1 MNNLPAGTD
10 NIKPEAIEPT
20 REILTAWL
28 IDHFC
33 TYLNVTPAEIDVRL
47 PFAHYQIDSL
57 QALNLISKLEE
68 LLGRSLSPTMLWD
81 YPSIETLVP
90 ALLGSEQAA
99 PINQADSGQSAQA
112 IAIIGMSC
120 RFPGANNLA
129 DYWDLLINGRDA
141 ITEIPA
147 ERWNL
152 AAVYN
157 PDRSVP
163 GTMYTRWGGFVDQPE
178 YFDPAFFGIS
188 PREAIHLDPQQRMLL
203 ECTWEAFEDAG
214 QSPQALTGSRTGVFI
229 ASVSEDYGR
238 IIFSHPEIIDAYTGP
253 GTSHSIL
260 ANRLSYVLNLQGP
273 SVSIN
278 TACSGSLVAI
288 HMACQA
294 LQAGEADLVVAGGVN
309 ASFLPD
315 GNLFFSKAGALS
327 PDGRCKTFDARA
339 NGIVRSDGAG
349 IIILK
354 PLHKALADGNPVYA
368 VIRGSAVNSDGRTNG
383 IMAPNRQSQE
393 VVLQE
398 AYRRAGVNPASVQ
411 YIEAHGTGTS
421 LGDVIEAQ
429 ALGSVLAVGR
439 AEQQPCV
446 IGSVKTNIGHT
457 ESAAGIAG
465 VIKVALAMKH
475 RILPASLHFETPNP
489 MIPFDELRLQVQT
502 ELGPWPSSAGP
513 LLAGVSGFGF
523 GGTNAHVVL
532 ESAPAVEAPVANSTE
547 AWPLLLPLSAQSE
560 PALRQLA
567 ARYAAQIAATS
578 ASEVSAICYSASVGR
593 SQLDYR
599 LAASATSPNLLIEQ
613 LNDFAEGRTASGV
626 ITQDRSQ
633 SQAHKLVWVFS
644 GQGSHWLGMGRG
656 LLEQQPVF
664 RQTLEACDRCFS
676 NYADWSLLETLL
688 DDRIGEQINQTDR
701 AQPLIFALQVS
712 LAALWRAWGIT
723 PAAIVGHSLGEI
735 AAAHVSGVLTLDEA
749 VQVVYHRSRLMKQ
762 VAGKGKTAA
771 VELTFEQARLLLA
784 GREQQVAIA
793 GINSP
798 TSCIL
803 AGDPAI
809 LEQLVA
815 SLQHNDVFARL
826 VRGVDIAFHSPH
838 MEPLVPQLNAALA
851 QLKPQAP
858 TIPLVSTVTGDFV
871 EQTLYSDGYWGRNLR
886 EPFLFA
892 NAMKSLLDKGYDT
905 FLEISPHPVLGE
917 SMLRSIQHVKQPAQV
932 FSSLRRE
939 QAELGVL
946 FETLGRLYVAGY
958 APDWQQIYPNSR
970 QRSALPHYPW
980 QRERYWFDQLLPAAT
995 SQATARGGFVP
1006 ALLSG
1011 KVQVAPSN
1019 HHPLLGISI
1028 ASALNNQQFWQ
1039 TSVATN
1045 YPAYLADHV
1054 VQAQVLLPG
1063 AAYVEMIVA
1072 ALRSRG
1078 QQTVTLNN
1086 LVFKQPLIIPEQ
1098 GQRTIQL
1105 ICTAEDNHSFS
1116 FQILSQAADQAS
1128 QWELHATA
1136 TALDTNAVASHSTSI
1151 ALDELQARCPETLAV
1166 SEHYAR
1172 MQQVQLAYGPAFQS
1186 LTNIWR
1192 GQHEALAK
1200 LQLASV
1206 IGQLETY
1213 DQLHPALLDA
1223 TFQLVA
1229 VILNQHTNDQ
1239 TYLPIAIE
1247 RLNVLDRI
1255 PAEAWCHAVLRS
1267 APADETMMYE
1277 ADLII
1282 ADAQGRVVVEITGL
1296 RLFQVAAHT
1305 TAKAPQGLYDY
1316 NWQASTAQTAELPA
1330 ERWLIL
1336 ANANDQLAQQLSNNL
1351 TAHSQQVDCLE
1362 QLSDASDLR
1371 AWLTTKLQA
1380 KYQHIVCLWP
1390 LAANNDQ
1397 APAAA
1402 AIHQSSAMLSL
1413 LQTMSDPHCANPRL
1427 WCVTRGGQ
1435 AISNEVVNLAQAPL
1449 WGMVRSAALEHPEL
1463 SPTLVDL
1470 DPNQQ
1475 ANEASQLAGI
1485 LLQRSNEHQQALRN
1499 QQALVARLQKRPAPA
1514 KLSTISLTSDAAY
1527 LITGGSGGLG
1537 LEIAHWML
1545 AKGARNLVILGRRPL
1560 QPANASQQGL
1570 SDQRSQ
1576 LLNALHDLEQAGANV
1591 HYAAINVADQA
1602 ALAEFVQHYRAE
1614 TGLAIRGIVHAAGV
1628 LDDQMLYRMEPSA
1641 LTSVFAPKVAGA
1653 WALHEVF
1660 SAEPLDFMIF
1670 CSSLAA
1676 SFGSVGQAHYAA
1688 ANSFM
1693 DSLAAYR
1700 RSQGLAGLSINWG
1713 PWARVGM
1720 AARLNPQM
1728 FEAHGVQLLEP
1739 SQALIAME
1747 QLLSD
1752 QAIQTTIAEID
1763 WATWLKTN
1771 PVGAA
1776 LPFFA
1781 ALMPQTGLEQAASPT
1796 NHEHEFRRL
1805 VQQTEP
1811 SDRQALITQQLKQLI
1826 AKVMQL
1832 EPAKLASQ
1840 LPLHTLGL
1848 DSIMAIELK
1857 TSISKQLGVTLSVA
1871 YLIQGPS
1878 IDEIGANIN
1887 QQLALELSSELF
1899 ASPESRDDALQALLD
1914 QVQQS
1919 DHDQIAQILAELEQ
1933 LSTDEAQ
1940 SRLVG

>member
-1 MNNLPAGTD
+1 MNNLPSGTD
-10 NIKPEAIEPT
+10 SIKPETIET
-20 REILTAWL
+20 TAEILTEWL
-28 IDHFC
+28 VNHFC
-33 TYLNVTPAEIDVRL
+33 TYLNVSSNEIDVRL
-47 PFAHYQIDSL
+47 PFAHYQIDSI
-57 QALNLISKLEE
+57 QALSLISKLEQF
-68 LLGRSLSPTMLWD
+68 LGRSLSPTLLWD
-81 YPSIETLVP
+81 YPSIATLVP
-90 ALLGSEQAA
+90 ALIGTEQPEVA
-99 PINQADSGQSAQA
+99 IVADSDQNADA

-120 RFPGANNLA
+120 RFPGARNLA
-129 DYWDLLINGRDA
+129 EYWDLLINGRDA

-152 AAVYN
+152 EAVYN

-163 GTMYTRWGGFVDQPE
+163 GTMYTRWGGFVDQPD
-178 YFDPAFFGIS
+178 YFDAGFFGIS

-214 QSPQALTGSRTGVFI
+214 QSPQALAGSKTGVFI

-238 IIFSHPEIIDAYTGP
+238 ILFSHPEIIDAYTGP
-253 GTSHSIL
+253 GTAHSIL

-273 SVSIN
+273 SININ

-294 LQAGEADLVVAGGVN
+294 LQTGEADLVVAGGVN
-309 ASFLPD
+309 ASLLPD

-349 IIILK
+349 IVILK
-354 PLHKALADGNPVYA
+354 PLQKALADGNPIYA

-398 AYRRAGVNPASVQ
+398 AYRRAGVNPATVQ

-429 ALGSVLAVGR
+429 ALGAVLAVGR
-439 AEQQPCV
+439 SAQQPCAL
-446 IGSVKTNIGHT
+446 GSVKTNIGHS

-475 RILPASLHFETPNP
+475 QLLPASLHFETPNP
-489 MIPFDELRLQVQT
+489 MIPFEELRLQVQAQR
-502 ELGPWPSSAGP
+502 GPWPNASGP

-532 ESAPAVEAPVANSTE
+532 ESAPIRETQSPNIND

-560 PALRQLA
+560 PALWQLA
-567 ARYAAQIAATS
+567 ARYASQIAAAS
-578 ASEVSAICYSASVGR
+578 PSEVANICYSASVGR
-593 SQLDYR
+593 SQLDHR
-599 LAASATSPNLLIEQ
+599 LAAYAASPALLAEQ
-613 LNDFAEGRTASGV
+613 LNDFAEGRSVTGL
-626 ITQDRSQ
+626 ITQDR

-644 GQGSHWLGMGRG
+644 GQGSHWVGMGRG
-656 LLEQQPVF
+656 LLGQQPIF
-664 RQTLEACDRCFS
+664 RQTLEACDQAFA
-676 NYADWSLLETLL
+676 NYAGWSLIAALL
-688 DDRIGEQINQTDR
+688 DDQAAEQINQTDR

-712 LAALWRAWGIT
+712 LAALWRSWGIT
-723 PAAIVGHSLGEI
+723 PAAIVGHSLGEV
-735 AAAHVSGVLTLDEA
+735 AAAYVSGVLTLDEA

-771 VELTFEQARLLLA
+771 VELTFEQARLLLV

-803 AGDPAI
+803 AGDPST

-826 VRGVDIAFHSPH
+826 VRGVDIAFHSPQ
-838 MEPLVPQLNAALA
+838 MEPLVPELNAALA

-858 TIPLVSTVTGDFV
+858 MIPLVSTVTGTFA
-871 EQTLYSDGYWGRNLR
+871 EQALYSEGYWGRNLR

-892 NAMKSLLDKGYDT
+892 TAIKSLLDKGFDT
-905 FLEISPHPVLGE
+905 FLEVSPHPVLGE
-917 SMLRSIQHVKQPAQV
+917 SMLRSIQHFKQSAQV
-932 FSSLRRE
+932 FSSLRRD
-939 QAELGVL
+939 QAELDLL
-946 FETLGRLYVAGY
+946 FETLGRLFVAGY
-958 APDWQQIYPNSR
+958 SPDWQQVYPEPR
-970 QRSALPHYPW
+970 QRSALPNYPW
-980 QRERYWFDQLLPAAT
+980 QRERYWFDQLLPAT
-995 SQATARGGFVP
+995 SNQTSARGGFVP
-1006 ALLSG
+1006 ALLAG
-1011 KVQVAPSN
+1011 NLKAIPSAQ
-1019 HHPLLGISI
+1019 HPLLGISI
-1028 ASALNNQQFWQ
+1028 SSAVNQSQFWQ
-1039 TSVATN
+1039 TNLAAN

-1054 VQAQVLLPG
+1054 VQEQVLLPG
-1063 AAYVEMIVA
+1063 AAYVEMIIA

-1078 QQTVTLNN
+1078 QHHVTINN
-1086 LVFKQPLIIPEQ
+1086 LVFKQPLILPNQ
-1098 GQRTIQL
+1098 GQCTVQL
-1105 ICTAEDNHSFS
+1105 VCNADDNGVNL
-1116 FQILSQAADQAS
+1116 QILSQAAEPDS
-1128 QWELHATA
+1128 PWELHATA
-1136 TALDTNAVASHSTSI
+1136 NAIDNATPVNHSAYL
-1151 ALDELQARCPETLAV
+1151 ALDELQARCAESVAV

-1172 MQQVQLAYGPAFQS
+1172 MQAVQLVYGPAFQS
-1186 LTNIWR
+1186 LSQIWR
-1192 GQHEALAK
+1192 GEAEALAQ
-1200 LQLASV
+1200 LQLAPA
-1206 IGQLETY
+1206 IGQLAQH

-1229 VILNQHTNDQ
+1229 VMLAQHTNDQ

-1267 APADETMMYE
+1267 APADETLMYE
-1277 ADLII
+1277 ADLVI
-1282 ADAQGRVVVEITGL
+1282 ADAQGRVVVEIAGL
-1296 RLFQVAAHT
+1296 KLFQVAA
-1305 TAKAPQGLYDY
+1305 ARSANQPQQALYDY
-1316 NWQASTAQTAELPA
+1316 RWQPFESQTTEHPA

-1336 ANANDQLAQQLSNNL
+1336 ANTHDQFAKQLSNGL
-1351 TAHSQQVDCLE
+1351 AAHGQQVDCLE
-1362 QLSDASDLR
+1362 QSIEAASLGD
-1371 AWLTTKLQA
+1371 WLKTQLQA
-1380 KYQHIVCLWP
+1380 NYQQIVCLWP
-1390 LAANNDQ
+1390 LAASNDQ
-1397 APAAA
+1397 APVASATQ
-1402 AIHQSSAMLSL
+1402 QSLAMLTL
-1413 LQTMSDPHCANPRL
+1413 LQTLSDSSSATPRL
-1427 WCVTRGGQ
+1427 WCVTRGAQ
-1435 AISNEVVNLAQAPL
+1435 AVLDHEVINLAQAPL
-1449 WGMVRSAALEHPEL
+1449 WGMLRSAALEHPEL
-1463 SPTLVDL
+1463 APSLIDL
-1470 DPNQQ
+1470 APMTES
-1475 ANEASQLAGI
+1475 NEATQLAKT
-1485 LLQRSNEHQQALRN
+1485 LLQRANEHQQALRN
-1499 QQALVARLQKRPAPA
+1499 QQQLVARLQQRSVSKSSPL
-1514 KLSTISLTSDAAY
+1514 KLSNQAAY

-1545 AKGARNLVILGRRPL
+1545 AKGASNLIILGRRPL
-1560 QPANASQQGL
+1560 QPSHNAVSEQQ
-1570 SDQRSQ
+1570 SQ
-1576 LLNALHDLEQAGANV
+1576 LVNALSQLEQAGANLR
-1591 HYAAINVADQA
+1591 YAAINVADQA
-1602 ALAEFVQHYRAE
+1602 ALAEFLQQYRAE

-1660 SAEPLDFMIF
+1660 SQEPLDFMIF

-1676 SFGSVGQAHYAA
+1676 SIGSVGQAHYAA

-1700 RSQGLAGLSINWG
+1700 HSQGLAGLSINWG
-1713 PWARVGM
+1713 PWAEVGM
-1720 AARLNPQM
+1720 AAKLNPQL
-1728 FEAHGVQLLEP
+1728 FEAHGVQLLQP
-1739 SQALIAME
+1739 QQALVAME
-1747 QLLSD
+1747 QLIND

-1763 WATWLKTN
+1763 WATWLKSNQVVAT
-1771 PVGAA
+1771 

-1781 ALMPQTGLEQAASPT
+1781 ALAPSATIAQTASNAT
-1796 NHEHEFRRL
+1796 QEHEFRQRVL
-1805 VQQTEP
+1805 QTQP
-1811 SDRQALITQQLKQLI
+1811 SERQALITQQLKQLI

-1832 EPAKLASQ
+1832 EPSKLDSQ
-1840 LPLHTLGL
+1840 LALHTLGL

-1857 TSISKQLGVTLSVA
+1857 TSISQNLGVTLSVA

-1878 IDEIGANIN
+1878 IDEIVANVN
-1887 QQLALELSSELF
+1887 QQLSLELSSEMF
-1899 ASPESRDDALQALLD
+1899 ASPETRDDALQVLLE

-1933 LSTDEAQ
+1933 LSTDEAK